1 MIARHRIALPL
12 TLFLL
17 AGAASAAEP
26 ARPASAVLR
35 ATAAAYAEADR
46 AFQKGDLARARDLS
60 RELTQR
66 FSDDPQLWLR
76 LAVIEEKLGA
86 FEEALAA
93 YDVALD
99 VEAAY
104 SIDGGRTL
112 ARIHLQRAQLLVAE
126 AGRDLSASG
135 DAPLGESFDARRIEL
150 RRALAQNQ
158 PRARD
163 ASPAKPSR
171 RDERPAHGYVVE
183 TPQGAA
189 TATPRE
195 DDR

>member
-1 MIARHRIALPL
+1 VIPRRLGVPL
-12 TLFLL
+12 TLCWF
-17 AGAASAAEP
+17 ACTASAAEP
-26 ARPASAVLR
+26 ARPTSSALR
-35 ATAAAYAEADR
+35 ATAAAYSEADR
-46 AFQKGDLARARDLS
+46 AFQGGDLARARDLS

-66 FSDDPQLWLR
+66 FPDDPQIWLR

-86 FEEALAA
+86 FDRALTA
-93 YDVALD
+93 YDTALD

-112 ARIHLQRAQLLVAE
+112 ARIHLQRAMLLVAE
-126 AGRDLSASG
+126 AERDLAASG
-135 DAPLGESFDARRIEL
+135 DAPLGESFDARRLEL
-150 RRALAQNQ
+150 RRALAQNDS
-158 PRARD
+158 RAR
-163 ASPAKPSR
+163 AAPAATRR
-171 RDERPAHGYVVE
+171 RDDQRAHGYVVE